1 MCVFFGPDM
10 YGKKNVQWPHFMS
23 FEYYNVHW
31 LKKEMLSIKFYM
43 NYNTSNPLR
52 NYLFLLLPS
61 MTEDILMLL
70 LLLLF
75 SFYFPIWTIA
85 DSLQNKPL

>member
-1 MCVFFGPDM
+1 
-10 YGKKNVQWPHFMS
+10 MS

-31 LKKEMLSIKFYM
+31 LKKEMLSIKFYV

-75 SFYFPIWTIA
+75 SFYFPIRTIA